1 MGIYDMRM
9 AFVRNSVLGD
19 VWLERLILNKD
30 GSFLVV
36 LKPNVA
42 SPYLD
47 CLEHPSFVHFS
58 DSTRVSNP
66 NGYLHM
72 LFDLEGWLALPMTRD
87 FENVLIPKIPHYK
100 TTAEKSADRPSWI
113 EQKLIQGSRLDIN
126 IVRLVVRLY
135 EGSSKPSQLIAAL
148 KDLNLWPE
156 EYSDTKL
163 TIDLLGG
170 YRFLVDS
177 KPGHLSD
184 LLMRIIT
191 LSRG

>member
-1 MGIYDMRM
+1 MRM
-9 AFVRNSVLGD
+9 IFVRNSVLGD
-19 VWLERLILNKD
+19 VWLERLILDKD
-30 GSFLVV
+30 GVYLVV
-36 LKPNVA
+36 LKPNVV

-47 CLEHPSFVHFS
+47 SLEHSSFILFN
-58 DSTRVSNP
+58 DSNRVSNP
-66 NGYLHM
+66 SGYLHV
-72 LFDLEGWLALPMTRD
+72 LFDLERWLAQPMSRRL
-87 FENVLIPKIPHYK
+87 EEVLIPKIPHYDNRARLLANK
-100 TTAEKSADRPSWI
+100 PDWFER
-113 EQKLIQGSRLDIN
+113 KLIKGGLLDDN

-156 EYSDTKL
+156 AYSDAKL

>member
-9 AFVRNSVLGD
+9 SFVRNSVLGD
-19 VWLERLILNKD
+19 VWLERLILDKD

-36 LKPNVA
+36 LKPNVV

-47 CLEHPSFVHFS
+47 GLEHPSFVLFN
-58 DSTRVSNP
+58 DSSRAGNP
-66 NGYLHM
+66 NGYLHL
-72 LFDLEGWLALPMTRD
+72 LFDLEGWLAQPMSKGV
-87 FENVLIPKIPHYK
+87 EEVLLPKIPHYK
-100 TTAEKSADRPSWI
+100 TMAEKSAGRPNWV
-113 EQKLIQGSRLDIN
+113 EQKLIQGGRLDIN

-156 EYSDTKL
+156 EYSDAKL

>member
-1 MGIYDMRM
+1 MRM
-9 AFVRNSVLGD
+9 IFVRNSVLGD
-19 VWLERLILNKD
+19 VWLERLLVNQH
-30 GSFLVV
+30 GTFLVV
-36 LKPNVA
+36 LKPNVV

-47 CLEHPSFVHFS
+47 CLEHPSFTLF
-58 DSTRVSNP
+58 DSSFRTSNL
-66 NGYLHM
+66 NGYLHL
-72 LFDLEGWLALPMTRD
+72 LFDLEGWLALPMTKE
-87 FENVLIPKIPHYK
+87 FEEVLIPKIPHYR
-100 TTAEKSADRPSWI
+100 SRDRELAQLPDWT
-113 EQKLIQGSRLDIN
+113 EQKLLPGGRLDLN

-156 EYSDTKL
+156 EYSDAKL
-163 TIDLLGG
+163 TVDLLGG